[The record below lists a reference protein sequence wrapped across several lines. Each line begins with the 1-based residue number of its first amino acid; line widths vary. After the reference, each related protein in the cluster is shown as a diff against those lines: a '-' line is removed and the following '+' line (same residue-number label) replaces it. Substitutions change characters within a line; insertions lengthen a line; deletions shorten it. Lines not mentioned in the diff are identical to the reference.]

1 MRIDG
6 LSPAY
11 TPNRVARADASVQ
24 KDDAVR
30 QVDNKPR
37 QQQPANASTT
47 LRLDTYQTVQRPS
60 AQIQIQQ
67 YEARQTLH
75 NPAQQYQASKA
86 LASYNYTAAFSS
98 QAEEASTV
106 LGLDL
111 YA

>member
-11 TPNRVARADASVQ
+11 VPNRTTRPDASTQ
-24 KDDAVR
+24 MDDAVR
-30 QVDNKPR
+30 QAESRTR
-37 QQQPANASTT
+37 QQQPSNASDT
-47 LRLDTYQTVQRPS
+47 LRLDTYQAVQRPS
-60 AQIQIQQ
+60 AQMQIQQ
-67 YEARQTLH
+67 YEARQSLN

-86 LASYNYTAAFSS
+86 LASYSNTATFSS
-98 QAEEASTV
+98 QAEDAANV

>member
-11 TPNRVARADASVQ
+11 VPNRTTRPDTSA
-24 KDDAVR
+24 KMDDAVR
-30 QVDNKPR
+30 QAESSRR
-37 QQQPANASTT
+37 QQQPSTT
-47 LRLDTYQTVQRPS
+47 SDSLRVDTYEAVKRPS
-60 AQIQIQQ
+60 TQLQVQQ
-67 YEARQTLH
+67 YEARQTLN
-75 NPAQQYQASKA
+75 NPAQQYQVSKA
-86 LASYNYTAAFSS
+86 MASYSTTAGFSP

>member
-11 TPNRVARADASVQ
+11 VPNRTTRPDASTQ
-24 KDDAVR
+24 MDDAVR
-30 QVDNKPR
+30 QAESRAR
-37 QQQPANASTT
+37 QQQPSNASDT
-47 LRLDTYQTVQRPS
+47 LRLDTYQAVQRPS
-60 AQIQIQQ
+60 AQMQIQQ
-67 YEARQTLH
+67 YEARQVLN

-86 LASYNYTAAFSS
+86 LASYNNTATFSS
-98 QAEEASTV
+98 QAEDAANV

>member
-11 TPNRVARADASVQ
+11 VPNRTTRPDVSTQ
-24 KDDAVR
+24 MDDAVR
-30 QVDNKPR
+30 QAESRAR
-37 QQQPANASTT
+37 QQQPSNASDT
-47 LRLDTYQTVQRPS
+47 LRLDTYQAVQRPS
-60 AQIQIQQ
+60 AQMQIQQ
-67 YEARQTLH
+67 YEARQSLN

-86 LASYNYTAAFSS
+86 LASYSNTATFNS
-98 QAEEASTV
+98 QAEDAANV

>member
-11 TPNRVARADASVQ
+11 TPNRATRPDASAQ
-24 KDDAVR
+24 MDDAVR
-30 QVDNKPR
+30 QAESKNR
-37 QQQPANASTT
+37 QQQPSTASDT
-47 LRLDTYQTVQRPS
+47 RLDTYQAVQRPS
-60 AQIQIQQ
+60 AQMQVQQ
-67 YEARQTLH
+67 YEARQALN

-86 LASYNYTAAFSS
+86 LASYNNTAAFSN
-98 QAEEASTV
+98 QAEEANTV

>member
-6 LSPAY
+6 FSPAY
-11 TPNRVARADASVQ
+11 VPNRTTRPDTSAQ
-24 KDDAVR
+24 MDDAVR
-30 QVDNKPR
+30 QAESRMR
-37 QQQPANASTT
+37 QQQPANATDS
-47 LRLDTYQTVQRPS
+47 LRLDTPQAVQRPS

-67 YEARQTLH
+67 YEARQALN

-86 LASYNYTAAFSS
+86 LASYSTTAAFSHK
-98 QAEEASTV
+98 AEEAATV

>member
-11 TPNRVARADASVQ
+11 VPNRTTRPDVSTQ
-24 KDDAVR
+24 MDDAVR
-30 QVDNKPR
+30 QAESRAR
-37 QQQPANASTT
+37 QQQPSTASDS
-47 LRLDTYQTVQRPS
+47 LSVDTYRPVQRPS
-60 AQIQIQQ
+60 AHMQMQQ
-67 YEARQTLH
+67 YEARQVLN

-86 LASYNYTAAFSS
+86 LASYTSTAAFNT
-98 QAEEASTV
+98 QAEDAANV